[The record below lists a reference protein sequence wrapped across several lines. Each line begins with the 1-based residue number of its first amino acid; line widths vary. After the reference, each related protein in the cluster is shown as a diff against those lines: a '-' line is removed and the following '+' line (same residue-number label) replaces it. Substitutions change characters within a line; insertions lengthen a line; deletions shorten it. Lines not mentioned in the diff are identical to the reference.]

1 VSDDSPITTHT
12 TTVETMVLQNR
23 DKEDEILPPDPGSS
37 SDTTGVDV
45 GSSVGSVYHIV
56 NYCFIRSI
64 FG

>member
-12 TTVETMVLQNR
+12 TTVETMVLQNS
-23 DKEDEILPPDPGSS
+23 DEKDEVLPSDAGSS

-56 NYCFIRSI
+56 NY
-64 FG
+64 